1 LVEKQIKTPIL
12 TIDCTLVD
20 DEVTIDISDNAGG
33 VPQNIISKI
42 FNPYFTTKHKTQGT
56 GLGLHMSKRIAT
68 ETLGGD
74 LFVEN
79 TDEGAKFSIVFKI
92 KSKIKK

>member
-1 LVEKQIKTPIL
+1 
-12 TIDCTLVD
+12 
-20 DEVTIDISDNAGG
+20 
-33 VPQNIISKI
+33 
-42 FNPYFTTKHKTQGT
+42 
-56 GLGLHMSKRIAT
+56 MSKRIAT

-92 KSKIKK
+92 KS